1 MHLLYKHHILVNC
14 FAIRK
19 HYNINERKDFMKIT
33 EQILDYTAALAKL
46 TVSEDE
52 KQKTAYDL
60 ERILD
65 YIETINGLDTE
76 GIEPMSHVLPIS
88 NVFRE
93 DYVTNT
99 DNREQILAN
108 APKRK
113 EGSFAVPKTVE

>member
-1 MHLLYKHHILVNC
+1 
-14 FAIRK
+14 
-19 HYNINERKDFMKIT
+19 MKIT

-65 YIETINGLDTE
+65 YIETMNGLDTE